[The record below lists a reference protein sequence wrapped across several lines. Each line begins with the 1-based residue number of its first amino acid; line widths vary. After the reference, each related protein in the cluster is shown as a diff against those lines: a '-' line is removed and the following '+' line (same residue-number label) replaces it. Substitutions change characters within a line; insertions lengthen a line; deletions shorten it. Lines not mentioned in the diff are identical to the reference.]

1 MSVEFHTRRRVEW
14 ADTDQAGIVHFAR
27 FFFFMEAAEHA
38 FWRSLDLSV
47 HSERDGDII
56 SWPRL
61 AAECEYFR
69 PVSFEDVLDILVLLE
84 KQGEKSL
91 SFRFDFHCG
100 GEQIAQGRLKVAC
113 CVCNPGEAIRAIP
126 IPNFITTRLSSPKS
140 RKLAAHDSTERA
152 EVP

>member
-1 MSVEFHTRRRVEW
+1 MSVEFRTRRRVEW

-27 FFFFMEAAEHA
+27 FFVFMEAAEHA
-38 FWRSLDLSV
+38 FWRSLGLSV

-61 AAECEYFR
+61 VAECEYFR
-69 PVSFEDVLDILVLLE
+69 PVSFEDVLDILMRLE

-100 GEQIAQGRLKVAC
+100 DQQIAQGRLKIAC
-113 CVCNPGEAIRAIP
+113 CVCNPGEPIRAIP
-126 IPNFITTRLSSPKS
+126 IPDFITTRLSGSAERTVEVSPKS
-140 RKLAAHDSTERA
+140 ERT
-152 EVP
+152 